1 MGTMLGKIIYNVLIT
16 PVYYLVELAFF
27 VMFRVF
33 SNVGLAIVGV
43 SLTVNVLC
51 FPLYKRADAV
61 QEMER
66 DKQKRMKPW
75 LDHIRNNFTG
85 DERFM
90 MTQTYY
96 KEQRYTA
103 LSALKGM
110 VTLLLQIPFLLAAY
124 RYLSELV
131 LLQGASFLFLNDLS
145 EPDGLI
151 KIGTMSINMLPILMT
166 IINFASSFIYT
177 KGKSSIKE
185 NIQLYV
191 VALVFLVV
199 LYNCPSGLVMYW
211 TLNNLFSFGKNL
223 FMKYVKKPGKVI
235 SVLVSI
241 MGWAMII
248 FFLASGGCT
257 KFNFEIGAEVIAWS
271 HIAMA
276 VFMFLVMQIPLL
288 VMLIRLY
295 MDKKGVGNI
304 VGKAAIKWNIESL
317 AGISCDVEKGGKASV
332 SADNGRLWV
341 LSGLVLVSIL
351 GLLVPLSVISAS
363 PVEFV
368 TAGESLSPLRYSFS
382 SVCISLGFFF
392 FWGGIIYFLIR
403 EKWRGFYAEIYTVL
417 AVIALLDH
425 MLFADDFGVLSTEF
439 RFSSEVYFSFLII
452 IINAIVIVAAMGI
465 VILLRRKAMW
475 LLSGGM
481 IVILL
486 GCFALAGLDAY
497 KVNAKLEEA
506 GTVVSSSK
514 GSDSTDKTK
523 AVQSDHQYAQSDVD
537 KEIVPEENSIQE
549 DTTSGKKTGG
559 KEGEAFIHLDKRG
572 KNVIVLMLDR
582 AVGGYVPFIMHEK
595 PELVEQFDGFTYFH
609 NTVSFGGH
617 TRFGAP
623 ALFGGYEYTPTE
635 LNERKNELMVEKHD
649 EALKV
654 MPVLFYDTGF
664 DTTVTDPPYAN
675 YQEIGD
681 LTIYDDYSGMRTYT
695 TINGEYL
702 DLIEDKDITMLIDRA
717 RERRFFFYSVYRT
730 VPLVMRKIVYD
741 RGNYLSAEDIPVD
754 FLNNYVLMKHLNQ
767 VTVIED
773 AGRDHFLMMTSEL
786 AHDSAKLQ
794 LPDYTFSRYVDNSD
808 YSSYRED
815 GNGNILNADQ
825 GGNYYYHI
833 NMASFLCLGEW
844 FDYLKQ
850 QGVYDNTRII
860 IVSDHGTDE
869 GQFENMIYENGFDL
883 ENFMPLLLFK
893 DFDSTGYCVSEEFM
907 TNADVPSLALRGII
921 EQPVN
926 PFTGKK
932 LDMEGRIKSEGTIQI
947 TSCSETAI
955 DREISV
961 FDTEESD
968 WYTVHDNIYDINNWE
983 CLGPFNAADED

>member
-1 MGTMLGKIIYNVLIT
+1 MGTMLVNMIYNILIT
-16 PVYYLVELAFF
+16 PVYYLVELVFF
-27 VMFRVF
+27 IMYRVF

-61 QEMER
+61 QEAER

-75 LDHIRNNFTG
+75 LDHIRNNFAG

-96 KEQRYTA
+96 REQKYTA
-103 LSALKGM
+103 LSALKGTM
-110 VTLLLQIPFLLAAY
+110 TLVLQIPFLLAAY

-131 LLQGASFLFLNDLS
+131 LLQGTSFLFLKDLS

-151 KIGTMSINMLPILMT
+151 KIGALSINLLPILMT
-166 IINFASSFIYT
+166 LINFASSFIYT
-177 KGKSSIKE
+177 KGVSSLKE
-185 NIQLYV
+185 NIQLYA

-223 FMKYVKKPGKVI
+223 FMKYVKSPGRVI
-235 SVLVSI
+235 SVMLSI
-241 MGWAMII
+241 IGWGMII

-257 KFNFEIGAEVIAWS
+257 KYNFEIGAEVVAWS

-276 VFMFLVMQIPLL
+276 IFMFLVLQVPLS
-288 VMLIRLY
+288 VLIIRKSLA
-295 MDKKGVGNI
+295 KKWTESKA
-304 VGKAAIKWNIESL
+304 GKLTEKWNIDFI
-317 AGISCDVEKGGKASV
+317 AGIPREMKKDGPGSSLIGG
-332 SADNGRLWV
+332 RWLWV
-341 LSGLVLVSIL
+341 ISGLVMVCVL
-351 GLLVPLSVISAS
+351 GLMVPLSVISAS

-368 TAGESLSPLRYSFS
+368 TAGEYVSPLRYSLS
-382 SVCISLGFFF
+382 SVCISAGFFF
-392 FWGGIIYFLIR
+392 FWGGIVYLLMKD
-403 EKWRGFYAEIYTVL
+403 KWRGFYAEIYTVL

-439 RFSSEVYFSFLII
+439 RFSSEVNFSLLMMLI
-452 IINAIVIVAAMGI
+452 NLAVIVVTTVII
-465 VILLRRKAMW
+465 VMIRRKAMR
-475 LLSGGM
+475 LLSLGM
-481 IVILL
+481 TVVLL
-486 GCFALAGLDAY
+486 GCIALAVLDIY
-497 KVNAKLEEA
+497 KVNTKLEEA
-506 GTVVSSSK
+506 G
-514 GSDSTDKTK
+514 
-523 AVQSDHQYAQSDVD
+523 YAAISA
-537 KEIVPEENSIQE
+537 ENSSEAGQAKNVQGEHKYARTDAQEANANSDINE
-549 DTTSGKKTGG
+549 DTLSGKKTGG
-559 KEGEAFIHLDKRG
+559 TEGEPFICLDKSGR
-572 KNVIVLMLDR
+572 NVVVLMLDR
-582 AVGGYVPFIMHEK
+582 AVGGYVPFIMQEK
-595 PELVEQFDGFTYFH
+595 PELMEQFEGFTYFH

-623 ALFGGYEYTPTE
+623 ALFGGYEYMPSE
-635 LNERKNELMVEKHD
+635 LNERKDELMVEKHD

-654 MPVLFYDTGF
+654 MPVLFYNEGF
-664 DTTVTDPPYAN
+664 DTAVTDPPYAN

-702 DLIEDKDITMLIDRA
+702 DLLEDKNITMLIDRS
-717 RERRFFFYSVYRT
+717 RERRFFFYSLYRT

-754 FLNNYVLMKHLNQ
+754 FLNNYVLMKHLNE
-767 VTVIED
+767 VTVVADE
-773 AGRDHFLMMTSEL
+773 GKDHFLMMTSEL

-794 LPDYTFSRYVDNSD
+794 LPDYTFSRYVDNSA

-815 GNGNILNADQ
+815 AEGNILNADK

-833 NMASFLCLGEW
+833 NMVSFLCLGEW

-883 ENFMPLLLFK
+883 ENFMPLLMFK
-893 DFDSTGYCVSEEFM
+893 DFDSSGYYVSDEFM
-907 TNADVPSLALRGII
+907 TNADVPSLALGGII
-921 EQPVN
+921 EHPVN
-926 PFTGKK
+926 PFTGKE
-932 LDMEGRIKSEGTIQI
+932 LDLEGRIKSEGKLQI

-955 DREISV
+955 DREIYV
-961 FDTEESD
+961 FDTAESD
-968 WYTVHDNIYDINNWE
+968 WYTVHDNIYDLNNWD
-983 CLGPFNAADED
+983 CLGVYNAADED